1 VQQQGTLAP
10 DYSFQTVVANL
21 RRISNL
27 WCAILKLKLIP
38 MKNVLKACALLL
50 TLLASAP
57 AAQAQLSTPPDFLY
71 ANRQWVDSV
80 FATLTPDERIAQLIM
95 VAAVS
100 DTRRSL
106 IDTSRSNPA
115 YVAKLIRENKI
126 GGVVFF
132 QGGPVPQ
139 ARLTNYYQSIS
150 KVPLLVA
157 MDAEWG
163 LAMRIDSTVRY
174 PYQITMGAMQGRDD
188 LIYDMGAQ
196 LARQA
201 RRLGV
206 HINFAPV
213 ADVNNNPNNPV
224 IGFRSFGENKY
235 RVAEKAVAYMRGMQ
249 DHGLLTSAKHFPGH
263 GDTGVDSH
271 YDLPIIGKDIT
282 QLDSLELYPFRVMIN
297 NGLSGMMIAHLSIP
311 ALDKTPNLPSTL
323 SKPIVTDLLRF
334 KLGFTGLIYSDAMN
348 MKGVTKYF
356 SDGKADAMG
365 LEAGM
370 DVLEFTEDVPKA
382 IDEIKKA
389 IAAGR
394 LSQAQ
399 IDDRVR
405 KVLAAKAWVGLDRL
419 QPVEMTNLVEE
430 LNPKAAEL
438 TNRLMV
444 ENALTVLRNQGTLL
458 PLQRLDTL
466 KIAVISLGADKPTTF
481 QHIAGLYTQVDTLS
495 IPARPTEAQLMELG
509 SKLDQYN
516 LLLVGVHLNSVS
528 PRLNFG
534 LTDPMNAV
542 LEQLMATGK
551 AVVTLFG
558 NPYVL
563 NKIKNPE
570 QARALVMAY
579 QMTPYT
585 EDLSAQLLFGA
596 IPARGKLPVT
606 VNERFAYGAGLE
618 TPALGRLKYTIPE
631 ELGLDSRILTFKID
645 SIANYA
651 IAQQATPGC
660 VVQLAKDGKVFFRK
674 AYGTHTY
681 GRQQPTQL
689 SDLFDLASV
698 TKVSAS
704 TLALMSLWDQK
715 KFDLNATMKDYLPF
729 YKGSNKADLKWR
741 DILTHQA
748 RLKAWIPF
756 WRDAKNPDGSWKKNT
771 FATRKSA
778 DFPIEVVQDSLYLHK
793 DYPQKIF
800 RAIRDSPLNPEPG
813 YVYSDF
819 SFYLYPQIVKNQTG
833 MEIEEYLKKN
843 YYSQLGAST
852 LTYNPLRFFNIDRIV
867 PTERDTFFRQTVIHG
882 KAHDEGAVM
891 LAGLSGHAGLFGN
904 ANDLM
909 KVTQL
914 YLQKGYFGGQQL
926 LSSDVLTEFTRYQ
939 YPETGSRRGID
950 FDKPT
955 FTHTGNAPRYAHP
968 MSYGHTGFTGIMVWM
983 DPAVNLNYVFLSNRV
998 YPTRDNNKI
1007 SQLNIRTAIMDVVY
1021 EQLRK

>member
-1 VQQQGTLAP
+1 MKKVL
-10 DYSFQTVVANL
+10 TVLCLIFALVASHF
-21 RRISNL
+21 SN
-27 WCAILKLKLIP
+27 
-38 MKNVLKACALLL
+38 
-50 TLLASAP
+50 
-57 AAQAQLSTPPDFLY
+57 AQISTPPDFLG

-95 VAAVS
+95 VAATS
-100 DTRRSL
+100 DTRRAL
-106 IDTSRSNPA
+106 IDTTRSNPA

-139 ARLTNYYQSIS
+139 ARLTNYFQSIS

-174 PYQITMGAMQGRDD
+174 PYQITMGAMQGHDN

-235 RVAEKAVAYMRGMQ
+235 RVAEKAVAYMKGMQ

-311 ALDKTPNLPSTL
+311 ALDNTPNLPSTL
-323 SKPIVTDLLRF
+323 SKPIVTDLLKF
-334 KLGFTGLIYSDAMN
+334 KLGFNGLIYSDAMN

-382 IDEIKKA
+382 IAEIKKA

-394 LSQAQ
+394 ITQAQ

-405 KVLAAKAWVGLDRL
+405 KVLAAKAWVGLDRFT
-419 QPVEMTNLVEE
+419 PVEMTNLVED

-444 ENALTVLRNQGTLL
+444 ENALTVLKNDNNML

-466 KIAVISLGADKPTTF
+466 KIAAISLGANTPTKF
-481 QHIAGLYTQVDTLS
+481 QEIAGLYTKVDTFF
-495 IPARPTEAQLMELG
+495 IPASPTEAQVAELG
-509 SKLDQYN
+509 AKLNDYN

-534 LTDPMNAV
+534 LTEQMNAV
-542 LEQLMATGK
+542 LNQLTATGK

-563 NKIKNPE
+563 NKIQNPE
-570 QARALVMAY
+570 QARALVMGY
-579 QMTPYT
+579 QMTPFT
-585 EDLSAQLLFGA
+585 EDLSAQLIFGA
-596 IPARGKLPVT
+596 IPARGKLPVS
-606 VNERFAYGAGLE
+606 VNERFAYGAGIE
-618 TPALGRLKYTIPE
+618 TQAIGRLKYTIAE
-631 ELGLDSRILTFKID
+631 EVGLDSKIITHKID
-645 SIANYA
+645 SIANLA
-651 IAQQATPGC
+651 LAEKATPGC

-681 GRQQPTQL
+681 EQEEPTKL
-689 SDLFDLASV
+689 TDLFDLASV
-698 TKVSAS
+698 TKVTAS

-715 KFDLNATMKDYLPF
+715 KFNLDATMKDYLPF

-756 WRDAKNPDGSWKKNT
+756 WRDAKNPNGTWKKNT
-771 FATRKSA
+771 FTTNKSA

-833 MEIEEYLKKN
+833 MEMEEYLKKN
-843 YYSQLGAST
+843 YYSKLGAST
-852 LTYNPLRFFNIDRIV
+852 LTYNPLRFYDIDRIV
-867 PTERDTFFRQTVIHG
+867 PTERDTFFRQTVIRG
-882 KAHDEGAVM
+882 KVHDEGAVM

-909 KVTQL
+909 KVTQM
-914 YLQKGYFGGQQL
+914 YLQKGFYGGQQL
-926 LSSDVLTEFTRYQ
+926 LSRDALFEFTRYQ
-939 YPETGSRRGID
+939 YPDLGSRRGVG

-955 FTHTGNAPRYAHP
+955 FKYTGNAPKYAHP

-983 DPAVNLNYVFLSNRV
+983 DPSVNLNFVFLSNRV

-1007 SQLNIRTAIMDVVY
+1007 SQLNIRTAIMDAVY
-1021 EQLRK
+1021 EQLYK